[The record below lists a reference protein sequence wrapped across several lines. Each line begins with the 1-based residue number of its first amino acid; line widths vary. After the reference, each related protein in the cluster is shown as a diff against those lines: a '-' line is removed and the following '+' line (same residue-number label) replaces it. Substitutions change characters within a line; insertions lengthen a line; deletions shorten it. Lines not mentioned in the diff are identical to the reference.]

1 MDLLKHMRIFVTI
14 ADSGSLTAAAQA
26 LDTSLPSVVRSL
38 AMLEAHL
45 GVRLFNRSTRR
56 IALTDEGR
64 RYLADARQVLS
75 AVDEAEATVR
85 ADMREP
91 TGLLRIT
98 APVLFGQ
105 MYVAP
110 AVNRFVARHT
120 GVKVEL
126 ILLDRVVSLVEEG
139 FDAAIRIGALDDSA
153 LVAQTLGMVRQVVVA
168 SPDYLARHGR
178 PTHPRELRQADCIRF
193 TGNHGPHWHFME
205 GGRRLNVPIDG
216 RLSVNLVALGL
227 AACRDGL
234 GFGSFLSYQ
243 SAPDVARGALEI
255 VLADFEL
262 PPRPI
267 SVIYPHARLLP
278 ARTRA
283 FIAAMREALA
293 GFSV

>member
-1 MDLLKHMRIFVTI
+1 MRILVAI
-14 ADSGSLTAAAQA
+14 ADGGSLTAAART
-26 LDTSLPSVVRSL
+26 LETSLPSIVRGL
-38 AMLEAHL
+38 ATLESHL

-64 RYLADARQVLS
+64 RYLADCRQVIG
-75 AVDEAEATVR
+75 AVQDAEASVR
-85 ADMREP
+85 ADVSEP

-110 AVNRFVARHT
+110 AVNRFIARYDD
-120 GVKVEL
+120 VSVEL
-126 ILLDRVVSLVEEG
+126 ILLDRVTNLVEEG
-139 FDAAIRIGALDDSA
+139 FDAAIRIGTLADST
-153 LVAQTLGMVRQVVVA
+153 LVAQTLGLVRQAVVA

-178 PTHPRELRQADCIRF
+178 PAHPRELRHAECIRF
-193 TGNHGPHWHFME
+193 TGSRGPHWVFME
-205 GGRRLNVPIDG
+205 AGRRLNVTIDG
-216 RLSVNLVALGL
+216 RLSFNLVAPGI
-227 AACRDGL
+227 AACCDGL

-243 SAPDVARGALEI
+243 IAPDVARGALEI
-255 VLADFEL
+255 VLANYEL

-283 FIAAMREALA
+283 FISTMRETLS
-293 GFSV
+293 GFSI